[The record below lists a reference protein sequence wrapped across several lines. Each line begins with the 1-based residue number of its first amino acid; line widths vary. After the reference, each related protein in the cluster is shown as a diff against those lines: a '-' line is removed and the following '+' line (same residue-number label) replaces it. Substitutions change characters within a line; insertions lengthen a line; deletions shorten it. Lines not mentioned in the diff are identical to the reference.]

1 MLFRSHRRPDI
12 LAAEAQLHAATAAV
26 GIATANLYPQII
38 LTATGGQQAL
48 AGTGG
53 ELFDRSST
61 VWSLISALTVPIF
74 DGGTLRAERRAAIY
88 ELHASAERYQQTVLE
103 SFGQIADLLD
113 ALSQDAEN
121 LAAQTRALATA
132 ASSLELARES
142 YGVGNTGILQVLDAQ
157 RQRQQA
163 QLGFVRAQA
172 QQYLDTTQLFLALGG
187 SGLQ

>member
-1 MLFRSHRRPDI
+1 MC
-12 LAAEAQLHAATAAV
+12 
-26 GIATANLYPQII
+26 
-38 LTATGGQQAL
+38 
-48 AGTGG
+48 
-53 ELFDRSST
+53 SS
-61 VWSLISALTVPIF
+61 
-74 DGGTLRAERRAAIY
+74 
-88 ELHASAERYQQTVLE
+88 
-103 SFGQIADLLD
+103 DL
-113 ALSQDAEN
+113 LSQDAEN